1 MMVDS
6 RSLCEAVKSTTT
18 LKDKRAMV
26 GICALRR
33 APDIEA
39 ENLKIMWCEGN
50 KMIADPLTKGGTNT
64 ELLRSIL
71 KFGKLDIV
79 GVEDSEMMRK

>member
-1 MMVDS
+1 
-6 RSLCEAVKSTTT
+6 
-18 LKDKRAMV
+18 
-26 GICALRR
+26 
-33 APDIEA
+33 
-39 ENLKIMWCEGN
+39 
-50 KMIADPLTKGGTNT
+50 MIADPLTKGGTNT